1 MLLRVYCCIIT
12 KKVVS
17 LHDFCNYVS
26 MRTKDLIA
34 KRERRARQSAKKQ
47 SYHPSAKQLPETAVQ
62 EAYTLPSSFG
72 AEVLKELKALPLS
85 ISDEEILR
93 RRDMREVLTFTIDPE
108 DAKDFDDA
116 LSYEVLQDDHGEVRY
131 RIGIHIADVTHYVQ
145 EGSAVDE
152 EAYQRGTSIYLVDRV
167 IPMLPEQLSNELC
180 SLRPNEDK
188 LCMSVIVDMDKQA
201 KVLRHKICRTVI
213 RSDYRLTYEEALG
226 QLTVD
231 NGQLTVDNGQLT
243 VDNGQLTVDN
253 GQLTVDN
260 GELVGAL
267 QAMNELAKQLR
278 KKRFEHGAIN
288 FETPEVRFRLNEHGE
303 PIEIVFHQSTAANHL
318 IEEFM
323 LLANRIVAKEAGG
336 NGQLTVDN
344 GQLTVDNGQLTVDN
358 GQLTVD
364 NGQLTVDNGQLTVDK
379 KGRGKAFV
387 YRVHDVP
394 DPEKLVKL
402 GNFIRQFGFHLR
414 TSSKRSV
421 QNKHIN
427 SLLDSCQG
435 TNSQSLIET
444 LAIRTMA
451 KAVYSTSN
459 IGHYGLGFTH
469 YTHFT
474 SPIRRYP
481 DMMVHRLLAKY
492 ILHSKQPCRHQQELL
507 EEACV
512 HCSDTEQMAQMAER
526 NSIKEMQARWMS
538 QHIGEEFEGVISG
551 VTEFGLFVQLKD
563 TLTEGLVP
571 IRTIEPHD
579 YMQYDEDN
587 YCLVAARSGITYTLS
602 DTVRVRVVRADV
614 EKKQID
620 FVLVE

>member
-1 MLLRVYCCIIT
+1 
-12 KKVVS
+12 
-17 LHDFCNYVS
+17 

-47 SYHPSAKQLPETAVQ
+47 SYHPSAKQLPETAA
-62 EAYTLPSSFG
+62 EAAYTLPSSFG

-213 RSDYRLTYEEALG
+213 RSDYRLTYEEAMR
-226 QLTVD
+226 
-231 NGQLTVDNGQLT
+231 
-243 VDNGQLTVDN
+243 QLTVDN

-267 QAMNELAKQLR
+267 QAMNELASQLR

-303 PIEIVFHQSTAANHL
+303 PIEIVFHQSSAANHL

-336 NGQLTVDN
+336 NGRLDI
-344 GQLTVDNGQLTVDN
+344 GERLE
-358 GQLTVD
+358 
-364 NGQLTVDNGQLTVDK
+364 
-379 KGRGKAFV
+379 GRGERLEARGERAFV

-459 IGHYGLGFTH
+459 IGHYGLGFAH

-492 ILHSKQPCRHQQELL
+492 LLHSKQPCRHQQELL

-602 DTVRVRVVRADV
+602 DTVRVRVVKADV

>member
-1 MLLRVYCCIIT
+1 M
-12 KKVVS
+12 
-17 LHDFCNYVS
+17 HDFCNYVS

-47 SYHPSAKQLPETAVQ
+47 SYHPSAKQLPETAAE

-213 RSDYRLTYEEALG
+213 RSDYRLTYEEAMR
-226 QLTVD
+226 
-231 NGQLTVDNGQLT
+231 
-243 VDNGQLTVDN
+243 QLTVDN

-267 QAMNELAKQLR
+267 QAMNELASQLR

-336 NGQLTVDN
+336 NGRLDI
-344 GQLTVDNGQLTVDN
+344 GERLE
-358 GQLTVD
+358 
-364 NGQLTVDNGQLTVDK
+364 
-379 KGRGKAFV
+379 GRGERAFV

-459 IGHYGLGFTH
+459 IGHYGLGFAH

>member
-1 MLLRVYCCIIT
+1 M
-12 KKVVS
+12 
-17 LHDFCNYVS
+17 HDFCNYVS

-226 QLTVD
+226 LLARGD
-231 NGQLTVDNGQLT
+231 GQLDIGERLEVRGERLEGDGQ
-243 VDNGQLTVDN
+243 
-253 GQLTVDN
+253 
-260 GELVGAL
+260 LVGAL

-323 LLANRIVAKEAGG
+323 LLANRIVAKE
-336 NGQLTVDN
+336 V
-344 GQLTVDNGQLTVDN
+344 
-358 GQLTVD
+358 
-364 NGQLTVDNGQLTVDK
+364 
-379 KGRGKAFV
+379 RGERLEVRGERLEVRGERAFV

-459 IGHYGLGFTH
+459 IGHYGLGFAH

>member
-1 MLLRVYCCIIT
+1 M
-12 KKVVS
+12 
-17 LHDFCNYVS
+17 HDFCNYVS

-34 KRERRARQSAKKQ
+34 KRERRARQRAKKQ
-47 SYHPSAKQLPETAVQ
+47 SYHPSAKQQPETAA
-62 EAYTLPSSFG
+62 EAAYTLPSSFG

-213 RSDYRLTYEEALG
+213 RSDYRLTYEEAMR
-226 QLTVD
+226 
-231 NGQLTVDNGQLT
+231 
-243 VDNGQLTVDN
+243 QLTVDN

-323 LLANRIVAKEAGG
+323 LLANRIVAKEVGG
-336 NGQLTVDN
+336 IGRLDIGDGQLAIGDGQLTGGD
-344 GQLTVDNGQLTVDN
+344 
-358 GQLTVD
+358 
-364 NGQLTVDNGQLTVDK
+364 GQLTVDNGQLTVDK
-379 KGRGKAFV
+379 KGRGKPFV

-459 IGHYGLGFTH
+459 IGHYGLGFAH

-587 YCLVAARSGITYTLS
+587 YCLVAARSGVTYTLS
-602 DTVRVRVVRADV
+602 DSVRVRVVRADV

>member
-1 MLLRVYCCIIT
+1 M
-12 KKVVS
+12 
-17 LHDFCNYVS
+17 HDFCSYVS

-47 SYHPSAKQLPETAVQ
+47 SYHPSAKQLPETSA
-62 EAYTLPSSFG
+62 EAAYTLPSAFG

-213 RSDYRLTYEEALG
+213 RSDYRLTYEEAMR

-231 NGQLTVDNGQLT
+231 NGQLTVDNEQLAIG
-243 VDNGQLTVDN
+243 DGR
-253 GQLTVDN
+253 
-260 GELVGAL
+260 LVGAL

-323 LLANRIVAKEAGG
+323 LLANRIVAKEVGG
-336 NGQLTVDN
+336 NGRLDIGDGRLDIGEKV
-344 GQLTVDNGQLTVDN
+344 
-358 GQLTVD
+358 
-364 NGQLTVDNGQLTVDK
+364 
-379 KGRGKAFV
+379 RGKAFV

>member
-226 QLTVD
+226 LLD
-231 NGQLTVDNGQLT
+231 MGDGQLDIGERLEVRGERLEVRGERLEVRGERLEGDGQ
-243 VDNGQLTVDN
+243 
-253 GQLTVDN
+253 
-260 GELVGAL
+260 LVGAL

-323 LLANRIVAKEAGG
+323 LLANRIVAKE
-336 NGQLTVDN
+336 V
-344 GQLTVDNGQLTVDN
+344 
-358 GQLTVD
+358 
-364 NGQLTVDNGQLTVDK
+364 
-379 KGRGKAFV
+379 RGERLEVRGERLEVRGERAFV

>member
-1 MLLRVYCCIIT
+1 M
-12 KKVVS
+12 
-17 LHDFCNYVS
+17 HDFCNYVS

-47 SYHPSAKQLPETAVQ
+47 SYHPSAKQQPETAAE

-213 RSDYRLTYEEALG
+213 RSDYRLTYEEAMGLLAIG
-226 QLTVD
+226 DGRLD
-231 NGQLTVDNGQLT
+231 IGGR
-243 VDNGQLTVDN
+243 
-253 GQLTVDN
+253 
-260 GELVGAL
+260 LVGAL

-336 NGQLTVDN
+336 
-344 GQLTVDNGQLTVDN
+344 
-358 GQLTVD
+358 

-459 IGHYGLGFTH
+459 IGHYGLGFAH

>member
-1 MLLRVYCCIIT
+1 M
-12 KKVVS
+12 
-17 LHDFCNYVS
+17 HDFCNYVS

-47 SYHPSAKQLPETAVQ
+47 SYHPSAKQLPETAAE
-62 EAYTLPSSFG
+62 EAYTLPSAFG

-226 QLTVD
+226 QLAIGD
-231 NGQLTVDNGQLT
+231 GRLDIG
-243 VDNGQLTVDN
+243 GR
-253 GQLTVDN
+253 
-260 GELVGAL
+260 LVGAL

-323 LLANRIVAKEAGG
+323 LLANRIVAKEVRGERREVRGDGRLDIGERREA
-336 NGQLTVDN
+336 
-344 GQLTVDNGQLTVDN
+344 
-358 GQLTVD
+358 
-364 NGQLTVDNGQLTVDK
+364 
-379 KGRGKAFV
+379 KGERREVRGEKAFV

-459 IGHYGLGFTH
+459 IGHYGLGFAH

>member
-1 MLLRVYCCIIT
+1 M
-12 KKVVS
+12 
-17 LHDFCNYVS
+17 HDFCSYVS

-47 SYHPSAKQLPETAVQ
+47 SYHPSAKQLPETAA
-62 EAYTLPSSFG
+62 EAANTLPSAFG

-213 RSDYRLTYEEALG
+213 RSDYRLTYEEAMR

-336 NGQLTVDN
+336 NGRLDIGDGRLDIGEKV
-344 GQLTVDNGQLTVDN
+344 
-358 GQLTVD
+358 
-364 NGQLTVDNGQLTVDK
+364 
-379 KGRGKAFV
+379 RGKAFV